1 MIIRIICCIINR
13 FEEII
18 ASKEMLIQA
27 ERQEHE
33 GTKKLLKESYEK
45 NEELMD
51 KIKEANKR
59 SDRIQEQVERY
70 VQLKF
75 KIFLIIKQLR

>member
-1 MIIRIICCIINR
+1 LIIKNISNIINR
-13 FEEII
+13 FEETIT
-18 ASKEMLIQA
+18 SKEILIQA
-27 ERQEHE
+27 EKQEHE

-59 SDRIQEQVERY
+59 ADRIQDHVERY
-70 VQLKF
+70 
-75 KIFLIIKQLR
+75 I

>member
-1 MIIRIICCIINR
+1 LIIKNISNIINR
-13 FEEII
+13 FEETITT
-18 ASKEMLIQA
+18 KEILIQA
-27 ERQEHE
+27 EKQEHE

-59 SDRIQEQVERY
+59 ADRIQDHVERY
-70 VQLKF
+70 
-75 KIFLIIKQLR
+75 I

>member
-1 MIIRIICCIINR
+1 
-13 FEEII
+13 
-18 ASKEMLIQA
+18 MLIQA

-33 GTKKLLKESYEK
+33 STKKLLKESYEK